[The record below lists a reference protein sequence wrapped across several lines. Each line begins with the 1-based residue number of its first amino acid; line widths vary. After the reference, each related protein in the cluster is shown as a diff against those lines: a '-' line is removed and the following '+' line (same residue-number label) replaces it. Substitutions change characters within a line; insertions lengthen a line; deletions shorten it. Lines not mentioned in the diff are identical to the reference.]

1 MDDLKTLGDL
11 RADAPEPD
19 ADRLRSLRARST
31 RRPRRFR
38 FGFVPSL
45 AAAATAAVMVV
56 VTVNGIE
63 SPATG
68 PGIGAETAPVS
79 PLPAEAT
86 PVRSGVVLE
95 RAALM
100 AEARERDTTPRPD
113 QWMYRKVV
121 VKQPNDTE
129 NDVQEY
135 WTRYDGTRQAFRQD
149 GGEMDVRTNE
159 PDPDDDDLS
168 PREYAAK
175 LADLPAD
182 PDRLLAHVRGD
193 RHWVT
198 KPMDDPGGKEHPD
211 ERAFRVLS
219 VYLSQEVPM
228 SSELEAAIFR
238 ALARIEGVRTEAGVR
253 DALGRPGIG
262 LAYEVDAP
270 RIGTRRDGNGQ
281 VVSRSYV
288 ILDPTTYRYLGS
300 RVDYLQDEMWK
311 DEVVFPKGSSYATAE
326 VAAGVV
332 DEPGQVP

>member
-1 MDDLKTLGDL
+1 MDDLKTLSGF

-31 RRPRRFR
+31 GRLRRLR
-38 FGFVPSL
+38 FGLVPSL
-45 AAAATAAVMVV
+45 AAATAAVMVAV
-56 VTVNGIE
+56 AVNG
-63 SPATG
+63 TG
-68 PGIGAETAPVS
+68 PQVTRPGIGAEATQVPSPPVG
-79 PLPAEAT
+79 AT
-86 PVRSGVVLE
+86 PVEAEVVLE

-100 AEARERDTTPRPD
+100 AETRKRDTTPRPD

-135 WTRYDGTRQAFRQD
+135 WTRYDGTRHAFRQD
-149 GGEMDVRTNE
+149 GGEMDVRTHE

-193 RHWVT
+193 RHWIT
-198 KPMDDPGGKEHPD
+198 KPEDDPGGKEHPD

-219 VYLSQEVPM
+219 VYLGQEVPM

-270 RIGTRRDGNGQ
+270 RAGTRRDVNGQ

-300 RVDYLQDEMWK
+300 RVDYLQDEVLGG
-311 DEVVFPKGSSYATAE
+311 ELIFPKGSVHATAE

-332 DEPGQVP
+332 DELGQIP